1 MPNQRKSKLI
11 DGPRRVIRR
20 MKNAI
25 TLQDDDFVVN
35 QIDGED
41 TNDNDEVEV
50 RKTHSSGA
58 IGVTQVPEAAE
69 KVKVSFGNFAK
80 LVSNRNFEDVIED
93 NKDEDVIVSSNLLAD
108 LANSNENEGE
118 RRIPA
123 VFVVGVLMG
132 IVITYILLTY

>member
-35 QIDGED
+35 QIDGESIRG
-41 TNDNDEVEV
+41 DEVKIE
-50 RKTHSSGA
+50 KTNTSEA
-58 IGVTQVPEAAE
+58 VGVKQVPDAAE
-69 KVKVSFGNFAK
+69 KVKVSFGNFAR

>member
-1 MPNQRKSKLI
+1 MVNQKKSKLI
-11 DGPRRVIRR
+11 DGPRRVMKI

-25 TLQDDDFVVN
+25 TLQDDDFVIN
-35 QIDGED
+35 QIDGDKVED
-41 TNDNDEVEV
+41 DEVNV
-50 RKTHSSGA
+50 DKGYSHGA
-58 IGVTQVPEAAE
+58 IGVSQVPEAAE

-80 LVSNRNFEDVIED
+80 LVANRNFEDVIEM

-108 LANSNENEGE
+108 LANSHENEGE

-123 VFVVGVLMG
+123 VFVVGVLIG